1 MQGKISKKADVAFSS
16 LLSRQ
21 DYLVVQGNDLAKAFG
36 NLSAFEHQVL
46 DYCFS
51 FVTQDSKTDDEYS
64 VDAIDLIHHLGL
76 NSSGHNYERIAKAF
90 KALNEKTA
98 LYFRIESDG
107 VPGILMTQLFSHIKF
122 FKNGHVTFQF
132 SQDAA
137 PYVFDL
143 RSNYYSF
150 KLSELSRVKSKYS
163 LIMLKLIE
171 ANQLGNQN
179 PITIKGSLE
188 DWQGWFLGAD
198 RRWQAGRFMRDTIN
212 VAIDELYQKMGLV
225 FTVTTL
231 KHKRSVVGYVIEVTK
246 PKENRKIKKVIRA
259 TETGTPDDLSSSNYL
274 Q

>member
-51 FVTQDSKTDDEYS
+51 FVTQDSKAEDEYS
-64 VDAIDLIHHLGL
+64 VEAIDLIHHLGL

-98 LYFRIESDG
+98 LYFHTESDG

-171 ANQLGNQN
+171 ANQMGNQN
-179 PITIKGSLE
+179 PITIKGTLE

-198 RRWQAGRFMRDTIN
+198 RRWPAGRFMQKAID

-231 KHKRSVVGYVIEVTK
+231 KHKRSVVGYVIDVTK
-246 PKENRKIKKVIRA
+246 PEENRKIKKVIRA
-259 TETGTPDDLSSSNYL
+259 TETAIPDDLSSGNYL

>member
-1 MQGKISKKADVAFSS
+1 MQGKISKKADVALSS

-51 FVTQDSKTDDEYS
+51 FITKDSKADDEYS
-64 VDAIDLIHHLGL
+64 VEAIDLIHHLDI
-76 NSSGHNYERIAKAF
+76 NSSGHNYERVAKAF

-98 LYFRIESDG
+98 LYFRIEKDG
-107 VPGILMTQLFSHIKF
+107 VPGILMTQLFSHIEF
-122 FKNGHVTFQF
+122 FADGHVGFQF
-132 SQDAA
+132 SRDAA

-143 RSNYYSF
+143 RKNFYSF
-150 KLSELSRVKSKYS
+150 KLRELSRVKSKYS

-171 ANQLGNQN
+171 ANQMGNQN
-179 PITIKGSLE
+179 PITIKGSLN
-188 DWQGWFLGAD
+188 DFQGWFLGAD
-198 RRWQAGRFMRDTIN
+198 RRWPAGRFVQKVID
-212 VAIDELYQKMGLV
+212 VAIDELYQKLGLV

-246 PKENRKIKKVIRA
+246 PEENRKIKKVIRA
-259 TETGTPDDLSSSNYL
+259 TEITTPDDLSSGNYL

>member
-1 MQGKISKKADVAFSS
+1 MQGKISKKADVALSS

-36 NLSAFEHQVL
+36 NLSAFEHRVL

-51 FVTQDSKTDDEYS
+51 FVTKDSKPDEEYS
-64 VDAIDLIHHLGL
+64 VNAIDILHHLG
-76 NSSGHNYERIAKAF
+76 STASGRDYERVAKAF

-98 LYFRIESDG
+98 LYFRIE
-107 VPGILMTQLFSHIKF
+107 
-122 FKNGHVTFQF
+122 KNGVTGIRMTSLFGHIDFFQNGRVTFSF
-132 SQDAA
+132 STESA

-171 ANQLGNQN
+171 ANQMGNQN
-179 PITIKGSLE
+179 PITIKGTLE

-198 RRWQAGRFMRDTIN
+198 RRWPAGRFMRDTIN

-231 KHKRSVVGYVIEVTK
+231 KHKRSVVGYVIDVTK
-246 PKENRKIKKVIRA
+246 PVESRKIKKVIRA
-259 TETGTPDDLSSSNYL
+259 TEITVPDDLSSGNYL